1 MGRYDGL
8 YDLIQKVQEDKKRRN
23 FDIFMNS
30 LTDGLVKDLDAK
42 YAGEKAEG
50 CSYDQLVENI
60 KARGF
65 RVFRNSEG
73 KHKVVI

>member
-1 MGRYDGL
+1 MGKYDGL
-8 YDLIQKVQEDKKRRN
+8 YDAFQKIEEERQRKN

-30 LTDGLVKDLDAK
+30 LTDGLVEELDAK
-42 YAGEKAEG
+42 YAGEKTEG

-60 KARGF
+60 KKRGF

-73 KHKVVI
+73 KHKVAI